1 VFDVCVC
8 VCLMCVCV
16 RVRCMYVCSCVC
28 MCVCVAR
35 KAAHV
40 CGVLDVRVAM
50 HMAVNVS
57 HIKVT
62 FTVSRKSEPH
72 P

>member
-1 VFDVCVC
+1 
-8 VCLMCVCV
+8 
-16 RVRCMYVCSCVC
+16 